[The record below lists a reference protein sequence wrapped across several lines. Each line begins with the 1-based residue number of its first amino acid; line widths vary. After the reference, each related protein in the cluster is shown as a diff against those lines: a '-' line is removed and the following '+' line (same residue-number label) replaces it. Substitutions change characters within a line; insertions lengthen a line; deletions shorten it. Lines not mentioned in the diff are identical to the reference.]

1 MGNRLVV
8 QGHGGGVEN
17 RLVVQ
22 GEDMGVMWGIG

>member
-8 QGHGGGVEN
+8 RGHGGDVGN